1 MTQKAVDLRR
11 SAQIARHH
19 KVLVGMVVA
28 LGAVV
33 GGGYAVLNP
42 PMLTSTALIALQPPA
57 SQNTQNTQQGATTS
71 GTDPFTATQEVVAAS
86 DPVLLAALHDARP
99 AVSLNQLRH
108 DIQVGSPAT
117 DIISVNAKGK
127 NAADAEAT
135 ANAVASSYIAYV
147 STPNSPVGHVSA
159 RQLELAIT
167 ATGQS
172 RAERTAVFALL
183 GALVGA
189 LIAFV
194 VVLVIGRNDR
204 RLRERDEIA
213 RSIGVPVLASF
224 PVAHPSDAAGWTKLL
239 EEYKPAAVYALRL
252 RQALE
257 QLGTAP
263 VNGNGTGNGT
273 GHDGS
278 SVTILSL
285 SSDSGALAL
294 GPQLAVFAASQ
305 GTPTTLVIG
314 PQQDANATATL
325 RTAFAAPPPASSARP
340 SLLRVIVTDSAV
352 DMQPDTALT
361 VVAAVVDRNSPQVPE
376 TMRTSATVLGV
387 SASAATA
394 EQLARAAMAA
404 ATDGRNVVGILV
416 ADPEPTDR
424 TTGLI
429 PQLPRP
435 ANRGLATRLRGMTT
449 EIKR

>member
-1 MTQKAVDLRR
+1 MTQKALDLRR

-19 KVLVGMVVA
+19 KVLVGIVVG

-33 GGGYAVLNP
+33 GGGYAVLSP

-57 SQNTQNTQQGATTS
+57 SQNTQNSQQSTTTS
-71 GTDPFTATQEVVAAS
+71 GIDPFTATQMVVASS
-86 DPVLLAALHDARP
+86 DAVLLAALHD
-99 AVSLNQLRH
+99 VSPGVPLNQFRREVE
-108 DIQVGSPAT
+108 VGSPAT
-117 DIISVNAKGK
+117 DIISVNAKAK
-127 NAADAEAT
+127 NAVGAEAI

-147 STPNSPVGHVSA
+147 STANSPVGRVSA

-167 ATGQS
+167 ASGPS
-172 RAERTAVFALL
+172 RAERTAIFAAL
-183 GALVGA
+183 GALAGA

-224 PVAHPSDAAGWTKLL
+224 PVAHPADAAGWTRLL
-239 EEYKPAAVYALRL
+239 EEYKPAAVYRLRL
-252 RQALE
+252 QQALE

-263 VNGNGTGNGT
+263 VNGNST

-278 SVTILSL
+278 SVTIVSL

-314 PQQDANATATL
+314 PQQDTNAVATL
-325 RTAFAAPPPASSARP
+325 RTAFAAPPPASSTRP
-340 SLLRVIVTDSAV
+340 SLLRVVVTDSAV
-352 DMQPDTALT
+352 DRQPDTVLT
-361 VVAAVVDRNSPQVPE
+361 VVAVVVDRDSPLLPE

-394 EQLARAAMAA
+394 EQLARAAWAA
-404 ATDGRNVVGILV
+404 HRDGRNVVGILV

-429 PQLPRP
+429 PQMPGP
-435 ANRGLATRLRGMTT
+435 ANRRSATRLKGMTT

>member
-1 MTQKAVDLRR
+1 MTQKALDLRR
-11 SAQIARHH
+11 SVQIARHH
-19 KVLVGMVVA
+19 KVLVGIVVA
-28 LGAVV
+28 LGFVV
-33 GGGYAVLNP
+33 GGAYAVLNP

-57 SQNTQNTQQGATTS
+57 SQNSQNSQNGQQAATTG

-86 DPVLLAALHDARP
+86 DPVLLAALHDVSP
-99 AVSLNQLRH
+99 AVSLDQFRR
-108 DIQVGSPAT
+108 DVQVGSPAT
-117 DIISVNAKGK
+117 DIVSVNAKGE
-127 NAADAEAT
+127 NAAGAEAT

-147 STPNSPVGHVSA
+147 SSPNSPVGHVSA
-159 RQLELAIT
+159 RQLEMAIT
-167 ATGQS
+167 ASGPS
-172 RAERTAVFALL
+172 RAERTIVFALL
-183 GALVGA
+183 GALAGA

-204 RLRERDEIA
+204 RLTERDEIA

-224 PVAHPSDAAGWTKLL
+224 PVAHPADAAGWTRLL
-239 EEYKPAAVYALRL
+239 EEYKPAAVHAFRL
-252 RQALE
+252 RQALQ
-257 QLGTAP
+257 QLGMASI
-263 VNGNGTGNGT
+263 NGDGAGR
-273 GHDGS
+273 DGS
-278 SVTILSL
+278 SITILSL

-325 RTAFAAPPPASSARP
+325 RTAFAAPPPAPSKRP

-352 DMQPDTALT
+352 DMQPGTALT
-361 VVAAVVDRNSPQVPE
+361 VVAAVVDGNSPQLPE
-376 TMRTSATVLGV
+376 TMRTAAIVLGV

-404 ATDGRNVVGILV
+404 ALDGRNVVGILV

-435 ANRGLATRLRGMTT
+435 ANRGPATRLRGMTT

>member
-1 MTQKAVDLRR
+1 MTQKALDLRR

-19 KVLVGMVVA
+19 KILVGMVVA

-57 SQNTQNTQQGATTS
+57 SQSTQNTQQSTTS
-71 GTDPFTATQEVVAAS
+71 GIDPFTATQEVVAAS

-117 DIISVNAKGK
+117 DIISVNAKGE

-135 ANAVASSYIAYV
+135 ANAVVSSYIAYV
-147 STPNSPVGHVSA
+147 STANSPVGHVSA
-159 RQLELAIT
+159 RQLQLAIT
-167 ATGQS
+167 ASGPS

-204 RLRERDEIA
+204 KLRERDEIA
-213 RSIGVPVLASF
+213 RSIGVSVLASF
-224 PVAHPSDAAGWTKLL
+224 PVAHPADAAGWTKLL
-239 EEYKPAAVYALRL
+239 EEYKPAEVYALRL

-273 GHDGS
+273 GQDGS

-294 GPQLAVFAASQ
+294 GPQLAVFAASR

-314 PQQDANATATL
+314 PQQDANAMATL
-325 RTAFAAPPPASSARP
+325 RTAFAAPPPASSTRP
-340 SLLRVIVTDSAV
+340 SLLRVVVTDSVV

-361 VVAAVVDRNSPQVPE
+361 VVTAVVDRDSPQLPE

-394 EQLARAAMAA
+394 EQLARAANAA
-404 ATDGRNVVGILV
+404 AAVGRHVVGILV

-429 PQLPRP
+429 LQLPRP
-435 ANRGLATRLRGMTT
+435 ANRRLATRLRGMTT